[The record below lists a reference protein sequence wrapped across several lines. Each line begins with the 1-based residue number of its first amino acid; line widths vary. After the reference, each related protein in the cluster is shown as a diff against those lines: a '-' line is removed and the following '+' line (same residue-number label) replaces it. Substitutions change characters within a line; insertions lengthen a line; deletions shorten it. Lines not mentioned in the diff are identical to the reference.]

1 MGKIR
6 KRAGFTL
13 IEVIVALG
21 ILMIVVLALV
31 GSYYSY
37 YNSVKQMTYRAI
49 GQNLAEVMLEETR
62 SLQVTIL
69 DSIVDVTILDSIVHK
84 GQYPSYI
91 AWQRYDYY
99 SHDPVIYTETE
110 STSFAEDIPEGIPF
124 PPDQDPDPNIYDSGE
139 FPNAVDSSF
148 RLEGIATVFELQDS
162 NFNVSA
168 WQDIMDSESYENL
181 PSSII
186 ITPVY
191 HYDGTT
197 ESYDYTILLNKE
209 SFPNY
214 FRRIVITD
222 LTPNVS
228 GGSPMKIYKIEVTI
242 YWNVGGKVDPDTGE
256 IVGGTEQSITITG
269 EKSFT
274 P

>member
-13 IEVIVALG
+13 IEVVVALG

-31 GSYYSY
+31 SSYYSY
-37 YNSVKQMTYRAI
+37 YNSVKQMTYKAI
-49 GQNLAEVMLEETR
+49 GQNLAEVMLEDAR
-62 SLQVTIL
+62 SLQVAIL
-69 DSIVDVTILDSIVHK
+69 DSLVK
-84 GQYPSYI
+84 GGQYPSSVNWKMY
-91 AWQRYDYY
+91 AYH
-99 SHDPVIYTETE
+99 SSEPVVYEE
-110 STSFAEDIPEGIPF
+110 STSPSNDIPNSIPY
-124 PPDQDPDPNIYDSGE
+124 PPDTNDDYPTIIYDSGKI
-139 FPNAVDSSF
+139 DSSF
-148 RLEGIATVFELQDS
+148 RLEGVDAVFGETDGTIDINSDS
-162 NFNVSA
+162 
-168 WQDIMDSESYENL
+168 YKNL

-214 FRRIVITD
+214 KREIKITD
-222 LTPNVS
+222 LTPGIAQS
-228 GGSPMKIYKIEVTI
+228 AGKLYKIDVTI